1 MIQFMDDHELL
12 REYVRDRSQ
21 DAFRELV
28 DRHLAM
34 VYGSARRMVRDS
46 HLAEDVVQGVFRTLA
61 EKAGTLRRQQV
72 IAGWLYQTTRHLAM
86 HAVRTEQRRRERE
99 QVAVAMQALEGEAET
114 NRILDELE
122 PALDQLD
129 AGDRDLLVLRY
140 FEDRSL
146 RDVGR
151 EVGISEDAARM
162 RVNRALE
169 RLRAVFEKQG
179 VTTSSGLLTTVLLS
193 TAATTVPAGLAATIT
208 TTALTGLSAGIGA
221 GMGTAATAAS
231 WWTAKT
237 IAAVAGAAAIT
248 GAGLLLYV
256 QRTEPLPPPSAQA
269 PASAPQTTEQVVVG
283 ESVPDSQSAGDAVT
297 AMPSAEEAG
306 RRADVEGP
314 REEPPTAEA
323 QRLVEEA
330 YALREQQRYEDAERL
345 VNEALRLSP
354 SFPDAHLVLGLVH
367 EGLGRLEEAVS
378 AHTRAVELR
387 PGYVQAWYE
396 RSRIMLA
403 MKRHEEAIADC
414 TRAIQIDPSF
424 WQAWLGRGRAR
435 YEQGRYE
442 EAMRDLDRSLEL
454 NPRFV
459 EAYDY
464 RAIIHMRHGEPDL
477 ALTNR
482 RLAVEQEP
490 DIALLHLRYGST
502 LWLLERFEEAL
513 ESLSR
518 AIELDP
524 NHPGAWRERGVVHAR
539 LRRWNEAIEDYTET
553 LRLQPQN
560 HHIYSNRGMTWFEL
574 DEPDKALADLDRAVR
589 MDPDRALYYLNRGR
603 ILLRLNRPREALADL
618 SRSIELQ
625 PQRNAEAW
633 YQRGRAYRDLG
644 ELDMALEDLLKVVAW
659 EPGWMYAWNDLG
671 YVRFQ
676 RREYAQAI
684 HDLER
689 ALELKPD
696 LEYAA
701 YMAGRTALAL
711 HQPDR
716 AIEFL
721 THALTIRPDEP
732 WTLFYRAQAKAR
744 SGHLP
749 DAIAD
754 LNEVVRLRPDSG
766 RFRFERA
773 WFHVRAQN
781 LDAAVADA
789 IAGLT
794 DERLHEIDR
803 RYLGILAALG
813 QRSDVPAKPVQAALD
828 ELTMPADAT
837 WPAPVIRFLKGDL
850 PFDQMNAAARNA
862 TEQAQARAFAGWFD
876 LVEGRHNEAREHLQW
891 VVQHAEERGFGH
903 GLAAA
908 LLDRLANASGANTE
922 KQP

>member
-34 VYGSARRMVRDS
+34 VYGAARRMVRDS
-46 HLAEDVVQGVFRTLA
+46 HLAEDVAQGVFRTLA

-122 PALDQLD
+122 PALDQLE

-179 VTTSSGLLTTVLLS
+179 VTTSSGLLSAVLLS

-208 TTALTGLSAGIGA
+208 TTALTGLSAGIAA
-221 GMGTAATAAS
+221 GMGTAATAAT

-237 IAAVAGAAAIT
+237 IAAVAGAVAIT
-248 GAGLLLYV
+248 AAGLLLYV
-256 QRTEPLPPPSAQA
+256 QRTEQLPPPSPQA
-269 PASAPQTTEQVVVG
+269 PASAPEIVVG
-283 ESVPDSQSAGDAVT
+283 ESAPDSQGADDAGT

-306 RRADVEGP
+306 GRAVVEGP

-323 QRLVEEA
+323 QRLVEQA
-330 YALREQQRYEDAERL
+330 YALRDQQRYEDAELL

-367 EGLGRLEEAVS
+367 EGLGRLEESAR
-378 AHTRAVELR
+378 AHTRAIELR

-396 RSRIMLA
+396 RSRIRLA

-414 TRAIQIDPSF
+414 TRVIDIDPSF

-464 RAIIHMRHGEPDL
+464 RAIIHLRHGEPDL

-482 RLAVEQEP
+482 RLAIEQEP
-490 DIALLHLRYGST
+490 DNALLHLGYGSS

-524 NHPGAWRERGVVHAR
+524 NHPGSWRERGVVHAR
-539 LRRWNEAIEDYTET
+539 LRRWNEAIADYTET

-589 MDPDRALYYLNRGR
+589 MDPGRALYYLNRGR
-603 ILLRLNRPREALADL
+603 ILLRLNRPQEALADL
-618 SRSIELQ
+618 ARSIELQ
-625 PQRNAEAW
+625 PQRNA
-633 YQRGRAYRDLG
+633 
-644 ELDMALEDLLKVVAW
+644 
-659 EPGWMYAWNDLG
+659 
-671 YVRFQ
+671 
-676 RREYAQAI
+676 
-684 HDLER
+684 
-689 ALELKPD
+689 
-696 LEYAA
+696 
-701 YMAGRTALAL
+701 
-711 HQPDR
+711 
-716 AIEFL
+716 
-721 THALTIRPDEP
+721 
-732 WTLFYRAQAKAR
+732 
-744 SGHLP
+744 
-749 DAIAD
+749 
-754 LNEVVRLRPDSG
+754 
-766 RFRFERA
+766 
-773 WFHVRAQN
+773 
-781 LDAAVADA
+781 
-789 IAGLT
+789 
-794 DERLHEIDR
+794 
-803 RYLGILAALG
+803 
-813 QRSDVPAKPVQAALD
+813 
-828 ELTMPADAT
+828 
-837 WPAPVIRFLKGDL
+837 
-850 PFDQMNAAARNA
+850 
-862 TEQAQARAFAGWFD
+862 
-876 LVEGRHNEAREHLQW
+876 
-891 VVQHAEERGFGH
+891 
-903 GLAAA
+903 
-908 LLDRLANASGANTE
+908 NASGANKE